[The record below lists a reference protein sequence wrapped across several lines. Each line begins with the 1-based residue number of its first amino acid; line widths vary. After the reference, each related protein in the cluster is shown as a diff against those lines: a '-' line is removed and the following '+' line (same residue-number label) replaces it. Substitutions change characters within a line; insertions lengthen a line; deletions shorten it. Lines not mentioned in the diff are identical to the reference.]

1 MSKNISN
8 KVILSFRDE
17 IRNATESARD
27 NNFFIDKDSNFI
39 RDSKVGLLKTLNI
52 LFSLKPNGLK
62 YELKKCS
69 TKDFSLTPSA
79 LVQSRSKIKPELFE
93 GLLKS
98 FNSRYKCTNKFKGYS
113 LLTIDGSDINI
124 PFDKKDSLTFHGG
137 KPHKDGTLG
146 VGYNKFHLNGL
157 YDCLNNR
164 FIDAIIQGSSEANEQ
179 GAMLE
184 MCERYSGDP
193 AIFIA
198 DRGYESINLFEHLEK
213 IKNHKYLIR
222 VKDIEST
229 FSLFK
234 KIKFNSDEFDEDV
247 KFIITNLNKSI
258 YHKNPNY
265 KVIQKNQKFD
275 YLDDDNHFYEVK
287 WRVVRFKVEDTY
299 EMVVTNLDRYE
310 FTPEDLK
317 YIYNKRW
324 EIETAYRYLKE
335 ELHLEKFLSRKREHL
350 KQEIWIKLIVY
361 NVSTIITLLLE
372 KRKDDKKNKKH
383 EYKINLTLAIRN
395 IFEATIK
402 ALKKGAP
409 PPNLDKAILSELSP
423 VRKDRKFPRVKRL
436 AK

>member
-8 KVILSFRDE
+8 KVILSFKDE
-17 IRNATESARD
+17 IESAAENAKI
-27 NNFFIDKDSNFI
+27 NNYIVDKGSNFI
-39 RDSKVGLLKTLNI
+39 RKSKIGLLKTIDI
-52 LFSLKPNGLK
+52 LFSLRPNGLK
-62 YELKKCS
+62 YELKNYFK
-69 TKDFSLTPSA
+69 KDYSLTPSGF
-79 LVQSRSKIKPELFE
+79 VQSRSKIKPELFE
-93 GLLKS
+93 SLLKS
-98 FNSRYKCTNKFKGYS
+98 FNSRYKCTNKFKGFN
-113 LLTIDGSDINI
+113 LLAIDGSDINI
-124 PFDKKDSLTFHGG
+124 PFDKEDTLTFRGV
-137 KPHKDGTLG
+137 KTRKDGTASL
-146 VGYNKFHLNGL
+146 GYNQFHLNGF

-184 MCERYSGDP
+184 MCERYDGDP
-193 AIFIA
+193 TIFIA
-198 DRGYESINLFEHLEK
+198 DRGYESMNLFEHLNK
-213 IKNHKYLIR
+213 IETHKYLIR

-229 FSLFK
+229 ASLFK
-234 KIKFNSDEFDEDV
+234 KVNFNSDEFDEDV
-247 KFIITNLNKSI
+247 KFTITNLNKTV
-258 YHKNPNY
+258 YHKNPEY

-335 ELHLEKFLSRKREHL
+335 ELQLEKFLSRKREHL
-350 KQEIWIKLIVY
+350 KQEIWIKLIIY
-361 NVSTIITLLLE
+361 NISTIITLLLE
-372 KRKDDKKNKKH
+372 KRKADKKNKKH

-423 VRKDRKFPRVKRL
+423 IRKDRKFPRVKRL

>member
-1 MSKNISN
+1 MSKNISS
-8 KVILSFRDE
+8 KVILSFKDE
-17 IRNATESARD
+17 IESVAENAKI
-27 NNFFIDKDSNFI
+27 NNYIVDKGSNFI
-39 RDSKVGLLKTLNI
+39 RKSKIGLLKTIDI
-52 LFSLKPNGLK
+52 LFSLRPNGLK
-62 YELKKCS
+62 YELKNYFK
-69 TKDFSLTPSA
+69 KDYGLTPSGF
-79 LVQSRSKIKPELFE
+79 VQSRSKIKPELFE
-93 GLLKS
+93 SLLKS
-98 FNSRYKCTNKFKGYS
+98 FNLRYKCANKFKGYS
-113 LLTIDGSDINI
+113 LLAIDGSDINI
-124 PFDKKDSLTFHGG
+124 PFDKEDTLTFHGG
-137 KPHKDGTLG
+137 RSHKDGTSAI
-146 VGYNKFHLNGL
+146 GYNQYHLNGF

-164 FIDAIIQGSSEANEQ
+164 FIDAIIQGSSEANEHE
-179 GAMLE
+179 AMME
-184 MCERYSGDP
+184 MCKRYDGEP

-198 DRGYESINLFEHLEK
+198 DRGYESMNLLENLNK
-213 IKNHKYLIR
+213 IDNHKCLIR
-222 VKDIEST
+222 VRDIEST

-247 KFIITNLNKSI
+247 KFIITNLNRAI
-258 YHKNPNY
+258 YRENPNY

-275 YLDDDNHFYEVK
+275 YLDDENHFYEVK

-299 EMVVTNLDRYE
+299 EMVVTNLDRDE

-350 KQEIWIKLIVY
+350 KQEIWIKLIIY

-372 KRKDDKKNKKH
+372 KRKADKKNKKH

-395 IFEATIK
+395 IFEAIIK

-409 PPNLDKAILSELSP
+409 PPNLDDLILSELSP
-423 VRKDRKFPRVKRL
+423 IRKDRKYPRIKRL